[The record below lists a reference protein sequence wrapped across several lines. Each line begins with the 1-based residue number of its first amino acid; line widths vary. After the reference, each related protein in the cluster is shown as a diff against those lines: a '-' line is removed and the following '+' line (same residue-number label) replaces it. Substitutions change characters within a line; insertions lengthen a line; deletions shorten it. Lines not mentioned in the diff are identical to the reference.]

1 MAGMM
6 RAREAL
12 ILAVTLWTALSIN
25 DFLLLPGGFLILAPG
40 WISSILLAL
49 LLAQVLQRLE
59 SLPRQQA
66 IGFGVLAVTATA
78 ASQAVFDVTAI
89 MTIGPH
95 VLPGGTGVPGFAIAD
110 TFDKAILQFRMGLMW
125 NTVAFGFYAAAIS
138 LLNAQ
143 RRKLDAEMRALRYE
157 LNPHFLFN
165 TLNSIAGLIEE
176 GSGGR
181 ADRMVLSLSRFL
193 QTTLTLDP
201 LHDVPLVDE
210 IALQR
215 DYLEIE
221 RERFADRMAFDI
233 RLPAG
238 LETALVPSLILQ
250 PLIENAVKHG
260 VAASRTPVTIVLE
273 ARREADRLL
282 LSVENGLPEDGSAH
296 RKPAGMGVGLRNIAD
311 RLQARFGNRWHFSTG
326 PVEDG
331 LYRASIE
338 LPLRMS

>member
-1 MAGMM
+1 MAGIMSG
-6 RAREAL
+6 REAL
-12 ILAVTLWTALSIN
+12 VLAVTLWTSLSIN

-49 LLAQVLQRLE
+49 LLAQVLQRLQD
-59 SLPRQQA
+59 LPRQQA
-66 IGFGVLAVTATA
+66 IGLGVLGVIVA
-78 ASQAVFDVTAI
+78 AISQAVLDVTAI

-95 VLPGGTGVPGFAIAD
+95 VLPGGAGVPGFVIAD
-110 TFDKAILQFRMGLMW
+110 TVDEAMLQLRMSLMW
-125 NTVAFGFYAAAIS
+125 NIVVFGFYAAALS

-221 RERFADRMAFDI
+221 RERFADRMAFEI

-260 VAASRTPVTIVLE
+260 VAASRTRITIVLE

-282 LSVENGLPEDGSAH
+282 LSVENGLPEEGATY

-311 RLQARFGNRWHFSTG
+311 RLQARFGNRWRFSSG
-326 PVEDG
+326 PVDGG

-338 LPLRMS
+338 LPLRMG